1 MTALCRNR
9 RHDPCTTQC
18 HACAQRE
25 RFGADAPG
33 PCADPIVESVVAE
46 LRARSVVG
54 VRKYGVTLEGL
65 SHRAA
70 LRHAFEEALDHANYL
85 MVAMARL
92 DGESK

>member
-1 MTALCRNR
+1 MTLALCRNR

-33 PCADPIVESVVAE
+33 PCDDPIVESVVAE

-54 VRKYGVTLEGL
+54 VRKYGVTLAREDL
-65 SHRAA
+65 TNREWMTHMR
-70 LRHAFEEALDHANYL
+70 EEMMDMLLYATVILG
-85 MVAMARL
+85 RI
-92 DGESK
+92 GE